1 MQRKKERKQPPEAG
15 DNTQTPRAKKEPVK
29 AGSFYVAE
37 EKRKQPPEAG
47 DNTQTPRA
55 KKEPVKAGSFYVAE
69 EGEKTAA
76 GGG

>member
-1 MQRKKERKQPPEAG
+1 
-15 DNTQTPRAKKEPVK
+15 V
-29 AGSFYVAE
+29 
-37 EKRKQPPEAG
+37 
-47 DNTQTPRA
+47 